1 MTDQTIFDR
10 INDLSNQEEELWKR
24 AGSGGGL
31 NTDERERLETIK
43 VQLDQA
49 YDLLHQRQAKRSAG
63 IDPDEA
69 QVRPPEV
76 VERYQQ

>member
-1 MTDQTIFDR
+1 MDDQTIFDR
-10 INDLSNQEEELWKR
+10 INNLSHEEEELWNR

-31 NTDERERLETIK
+31 AAVEKERLETIK

-69 QVRPPEV
+69 QVRPPEI

>member
-1 MTDQTIFDR
+1 MDDQTIFDR
-10 INDLSNQEEELWKR
+10 INDLSHEEEQLWNQ
-24 AGSGGGL
+24 AGSGAGL
-31 NTDERERLETIK
+31 ATAEKERLETIK

-49 YDLLHQRQAKRSAG
+49 YDLLHQRQAKRAAG

-69 QVRPPEV
+69 QVRPPEI

>member
-1 MTDQTIFDR
+1 MNDQTIFDR
-10 INDLSNQEEELWKR
+10 INDLSHQEEDLWKR
-24 AGSGGGL
+24 ASSGEGL
-31 NTDERERLETIK
+31 DTEERERLDTIK

-63 IDPDEA
+63 VDPEEA
-69 QVRPPEV
+69 QVRPPEI